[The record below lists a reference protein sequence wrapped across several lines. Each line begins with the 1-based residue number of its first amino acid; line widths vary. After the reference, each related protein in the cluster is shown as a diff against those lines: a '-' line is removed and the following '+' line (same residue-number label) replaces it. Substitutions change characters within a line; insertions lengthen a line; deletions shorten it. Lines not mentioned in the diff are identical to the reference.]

1 MGDIKFVALP
11 MDFTEHR
18 LNKVLIKRFGF
29 EIIGRMV
36 ALMENLSKSENEIDI
51 SDKNERDSLKIL
63 LNLNE
68 DGYDLENFLDAIVIS
83 PYFKINGNILSSTL
97 LAETQERL
105 ETKSNKARTNAQK
118 RWKKCDGNA
127 TAMQPQ
133 CDGINEKCDRIES
146 ECDGNADVCY
156 NNTLQDITLQDN
168 TEQNKTTQHTT
179 PHHNRTDDKT
189 EVKYY
194 TDKIIYN
201 EDVRKFRNKRF
212 VELADKLPPSEVT
225 EYINN
230 EVASRF
236 VLEVA

>member
-83 PYFKINGNILSSTL
+83 PYFKINGNILSSML

-133 CDGINEKCDRIES
+133 CDGINEKCDRIEAI
-146 ECDGNADVCY
+146 CDGNADVCY
-156 NNTLQDITLQDN
+156 NNTLQDN

-179 PHHNRTDDKT
+179 PHHNITDDKK
-189 EVKYY
+189 EKE
-194 TDKIIYN
+194 K
-201 EDVRKFRNKRF
+201 E
-212 VELADKLPPSEVT
+212 ADDYIERLRLEKLK
-225 EYINN
+225 
-230 EVASRF
+230 
-236 VLEVA
+236 LEVGK

>member
-83 PYFKINGNILSSTL
+83 PYFKINGNILSSML

-133 CDGINEKCDRIES
+133 CDGTNEKCDRIEAT
-146 ECDGNADVCY
+146 CDGNADVCY
-156 NNTLQDITLQDN
+156 NNTLQDITLQD
-168 TEQNKTTQHTT
+168 KTIKNNT
-179 PHHNRTDDKT
+179 PHNSKTDDKT
-189 EVKYY
+189 EVKHY

-212 VELADKLPPSEVT
+212 VELADKLPPDEVSQLVNLESERLFILR
-225 EYINN
+225 E
-230 EVASRF
+230 EA
-236 VLEVA
+236 A

>member
-83 PYFKINGNILSSTL
+83 PYFKINGNILSSML

-133 CDGINEKCDRIES
+133 CDGTNEKCDRIEAV
-146 ECDGNADVCY
+146 CDGNADVCY
-156 NNTLQDITLQDN
+156 NNTLQDITLQD
-168 TEQNKTTQHTT
+168 KTIKNNT
-179 PHHNRTDDKT
+179 PHNSKTDDKT
-189 EVKYY
+189 EVKHY

-212 VELADKLPPSEVT
+212 VELADKLPPDEVSQLVNLESE
-225 EYINN
+225 
-230 EVASRF
+230 RLF
-236 VLEVA
+236 VLREEAA